1 MLVGCQKKGF
11 MPVLLHILP
20 PAMESSQKVTPNHR
34 SYFVQLEER
43 EITILLVPLHPN
55 LEKLHHP

>member
-1 MLVGCQKKGF
+1 

-20 PAMESSQKVTPNHR
+20 PAMESSQKVTPNHH